1 MLHVSLLR
9 SGLEHDNFLN
19 TRYFTR

>member
-1 MLHVSLLR
+1 LHVSLLH